1 MENREILQ
9 YVDIEV
15 TRRKF
20 KKEIDEFK
28 ELETEYNKRGV
39 FLIENKDFK
48 LRFLFSVPNLNP
60 SPIAFAV
67 ELDYSNWDFEPP
79 SLKLIS
85 PFTKMVLKANEVGIQ
100 FLQWNNESGQPQ
112 PLLVG
117 TEIPFLCIPG
127 IREYHKHQHHSGD
140 SWFLYRTKGEGK
152 LCDII
157 EKLIKHSVAL
167 INGYS
172 IKINE
177 FVVATAKMPL
187 NYDIQKIPK

>member
-1 MENREILQ
+1 MENNENIQ

-20 KKEIDEFK
+20 KKELNEFK
-28 ELETEYNKRGV
+28 ELELEYRKRGV
-39 FLIENKDFK
+39 FLIEKNDFK
-48 LRFLFSVPNLNP
+48 LKFLFAIPSLIP
-60 SPIAFAV
+60 SPIAFSV
-67 ELDYSNWDFEPP
+67 ELDYTNWDFEPP
-79 SLKLIS
+79 SLVLLN
-85 PFTKMVLKANEVGIQ
+85 PFTGIPLRSNQVGIQ
-100 FLQWNNESGQPQ
+100 FLQWNAEVGKPQ

-117 TEIPFLCIPG
+117 QDIPFMCIPG
-127 IREYHKHQHHSGD
+127 VREYHNHQHHSGD

-157 EKLIKHSVAL
+157 EKLIKHSIAL

-177 FVVATAKMPL
+177 FMVVSPIMPI
-187 NYDIQKIPK
+187 YCDPQKIPR